1 VKYMHMQDKS
11 AIITGGSG
19 GLGLAIAKR
28 LAASGCNLVV
38 SGRTAERG
46 AQAVEELKMLGV
58 KAVFV
63 KGDSGD
69 YENCKRIVARAREEY
84 GGIDILI
91 SAGAEGPFGPKP
103 FRKMSPDELKES
115 FASRFFPRI
124 FPVHAAADALEESKG
139 CVVLITTD
147 AARFPTS
154 GESVIGAVG
163 ASVILMTKT
172 LGREFSRA
180 NIRINSVAMT
190 LTSDTPS
197 WDRIFNN
204 DDFERKV
211 FSKALERF
219 PQNRAP
225 TADEVAGVAT
235 FLASDEAGQI
245 TGQTV
250 SVNGGLSFGGW

>member
-1 VKYMHMQDKS
+1 MNYPHMQGKS
-11 AIITGGSG
+11 AIVTGGTG

-28 LAASGCNLVV
+28 LAANGCSLVV
-38 SGRTAERG
+38 SGRTVARG
-46 AQAVEELKMLGV
+46 GQAVEELRMLGA
-58 KAVFV
+58 KAAFV
-63 KGDSGD
+63 QGDSGD
-69 YENCKRIVARAREEY
+69 YENCKRIVAKAREEH
-84 GGIDILI
+84 GGVDILV

-103 FRKMSPDELKES
+103 FRQMTPPELEES

-147 AARFPTS
+147 AARFPTT

-204 DDFERKV
+204 DEFERKV

-219 PQNRAP
+219 PQKRAP
-225 TADEVAGVAT
+225 TADEVAAVAT